1 MADTPT
7 PTTAELAILRA
18 LWTHGPSTVREVH
31 TALAATR
38 DVGYTTT
45 LKMLQ
50 VMTAKGLTAR
60 EERGL
65 QHLYRARH
73 PEKQMQRRLVRD
85 LLERAFGGST
95 SQLVVQ
101 ALAARKA
108 SPDEL
113 NEIRRLLAA
122 HDETKESDHE

>member
-7 PTTAELAILRA
+7 PTAAELALLRT

-31 TALAATR
+31 TALAGSR

-50 VMTAKGLTAR
+50 VMTAKGLTVR
-60 EERGL
+60 ETRGT

-73 PEKQMQRRLVRD
+73 PETRMQRRLVRE
-85 LLERAFGGST
+85 LLDRAFGGST

-108 SPDEL
+108 SPKEL
-113 NEIRRLLAA
+113 RDIRRLLAA
-122 HDETKESDHE
+122 YEGKKEPDHD

>member
-1 MADTPT
+1 MAATPT
-7 PTTAELAILRA
+7 PTAAELALLRA

-31 TALAATR
+31 TALAGSR

-50 VMTAKGLTAR
+50 VMTAKGLTVR
-60 EERGL
+60 ETRGT

-73 PEKQMQRRLVRD
+73 PEAQMQRRLVRD
-85 LLERAFGGST
+85 LLDRAFGGST
-95 SQLVVQ
+95 SRLVVQ

-108 SPDEL
+108 SPEEL
-113 NEIRRLLAA
+113 REIRRLLAA
-122 HDETKESDHE
+122 YDEKKEPDHE